1 MMQYDEFIEMD
12 TEDLYFATP
21 EILDRIE
28 DIEVTGIEK
37 HEHLFEEVRHWI
49 LGWIEA
55 RRLSGGFKISET
67 ERCNEISQYLT
78 TWSQVLAQ
86 VAVDEGLLA
95 WVRHS
100 HKCWC
105 EYLIRGQFS
114 RWQEIS
120 VQAVQRTLRGA
131 QQ

>member
-1 MMQYDEFIEMD
+1 MQFDDLIEMD
-12 TEDLYFATP
+12 TESYDFATP
-21 EILDRIE
+21 EILDLIQ
-28 DIEVTGIEK
+28 DVEVTGIEK

-49 LGWIEA
+49 LGWLEA
-55 RRLSGGFKISET
+55 RRLSGGFKISQT
-67 ERCNEISQYLT
+67 QRCNQISQYLT
-78 TWSQVLAQ
+78 TWSRVLAQ

-95 WVRHS
+95 WVS
-100 HKCWC
+100 QTPKCWC
-105 EYLIRGQFS
+105 EYLIRGEFS